1 MAKVTLK
8 INGLE
13 VVTEQGVTILEA
25 AKRAGIFIPTLCYH
39 PYLPLEEA
47 CRICVVEEVRGGWSS
62 LVAACVYPV
71 QNGMT
76 IETDSEL
83 VIRARQTIID
93 LLLSNHPT
101 DCMTCY
107 AAGKCELQDF
117 AFLYGL
123 SHARY
128 RGEQSN
134 LPVDSDP
141 NPYLHIDMNK
151 CILCRRCVRACH
163 DIQGA
168 DIWSKV
174 GRGFHQH
181 VATAFESSLEEAG
194 CEFCGQCADFCP
206 VDAIGFRS
214 GRGKIRSWQLQDES
228 TVCLQCSCGCR
239 AQYERIGDKLVRVIG
254 DFSSPVSV
262 GALCKKGR
270 FNFDFI
276 NSPDRITDAAVRING
291 ELDPM
296 PIENA
301 LEFASLGLNH
311 IRKYSGPDAIGV
323 ICGDM
328 LTNEEYYLAQKFARA
343 GIGTNNIDSVA
354 GPWQQAVHLGLDAG
368 FNDGPIGNPLSGIAN
383 ARSILVLGSNTIEKH
398 AIAALM
404 ARKAARDHAVMIV
417 AHPDAVPLKKTAT
430 LTLPLESGSEDALV
444 KGLLK
449 AIVEDGL
456 AKEALAGDVG
466 KTHDEVL
473 RGVKSTPWKEISE
486 KTGLSDNTIRQAAK
500 LYASNQPA
508 ALVYGIDPASS
519 PVNEAF
525 YHECGLLQQLVN
537 TTTPARNTIFVMGA
551 AGNAQGA
558 AEFGALPGYL
568 PGFHP
573 VGSEARET
581 ASKLWGTEL
590 PDKPGMSWPEM
601 FSAIERE
608 GIKGLYLVGVDPYAL
623 GMPDEQVRKC
633 LEKLEFLV
641 VEDCVRNRA
650 CEHAHL
656 ILPATSFVEKDGTAI
671 NCERRLQLLERAIP
685 SPGRAQSDF
694 ELLNGLIAHYGP
706 QLKVEDRAAVLKEA
720 ARFIPALEGI
730 DAGSITAAGIILGKA
745 NAESEIKPA
754 PPATEEVLKEA
765 GRSR

>member
-13 VVTEQGVTILEA
+13 VEVEEGATILEA
-25 AKRAGIFIPTLCYH
+25 AKQAGVFIPTLCYH

-71 QNGMT
+71 RNGMT
-76 IETDSEL
+76 VETDSEL

-117 AFLYGL
+117 AFLYGIKQ
-123 SHARY
+123 ANY

-174 GRGFHQH
+174 GRGFHQR
-181 VATAFESSLEEAG
+181 VATAFDTTLEEAG
-194 CEFCGQCADFCP
+194 CEMCGHCADFCP

-214 GRGKIRSWQLQDES
+214 GRGEIRSWQLQDES

-239 AQYERIGDKLVRVIG
+239 AQYEKIGDKIVRVIG

-276 NSPDRITDAAVRING
+276 NSPDRITEAAVRING
-291 ELDPM
+291 VLDPM
-296 PIENA
+296 PVENA

-354 GPWQQAVHLGLDAG
+354 GPWQQAAYLGLKAG
-368 FNDGPIGNPLSGIAN
+368 FGDGLIGNPMSGIAN

-398 AIAALM
+398 AIAALR
-404 ARKAARDHAVMIV
+404 ARKAARDNAVMIV
-417 AHPDAVPLKKTAT
+417 AHPETVPLKKTAT
-430 LTLPLESGSEDALV
+430 LHLPVEPGAEDALV

-456 AKEALAGDVG
+456 AA
-466 KTHDEVL
+466 EVL
-473 RGVKSTPWKEISE
+473 EGEAGKNLKKFMRGVKSTPWKEISE
-486 KTGLSDNTIRQAAK
+486 KTGLSDNVIREAAK

-508 ALVYGIDPASS
+508 VLLYGIDPASS
-519 PVNEAF
+519 PVNEEF
-525 YHECGLLQQLVN
+525 YHECCLLQQLVN
-537 TTTPARNTIFVMGA
+537 TTTPARNTIFLMGS

-573 VGSEARET
+573 VGSGARKT
-581 ASKLWGTEL
+581 ASKLWGAEV
-590 PDKPGMSWPEM
+590 PAKPGMSWPEM

-608 GIKGLYLVGVDPYAL
+608 SLKGLYLVGVDPYEL
-623 GMPDEQVRKC
+623 GMPEEQVRRR

-641 VEDCVRNRA
+641 VEDCVKTRA
-650 CEHAHL
+650 CEQAHL
-656 ILPATSFVEKDGTAI
+656 VLPATSFVEKDGTAI
-671 NCERRLQLLERAIP
+671 NAERRLQLLERIIA
-685 SPGRAQSDF
+685 SPGQAQSDF
-694 ELLNGLIAHYGP
+694 DLLNGLIVHYGP
-706 QLKVEDRAAVLKEA
+706 QLGAKDPSAVLKEA
-720 ARFIPALEGI
+720 AQFIPDLEGI
-730 DAGSITAAGIILGKA
+730 ASESITAAGIILGKE
-745 NAESEIKPA
+745 NAESVIQPA
-754 PPATEEVLKEA
+754 SPEA
-765 GRSR
+765 SEMPKAASGSE